1 MTKLVT
7 TTYALRERL
16 IKQEIKDWS
25 LAILVP
31 TKKMTRQVS
40 DNFRQPPARMKEI
53 LHSAVIDMKATILGA
68 EIIAFLMQ
76 PNTNKRHFE
85 EMINLLCQYFQGKGG
100 DEPTQTALKEAANIR
115 KAYEDLILCQATD
128 KNIRKK
134 SIIISILDTYN
145 QTRTLSLTGDPD
157 KDWQSMRRILEDGS
171 CKRLKEIAEEVKNIR
186 ILDRGTQLRQALSQD
201 WRDNGAYFNA
211 LSITRQSYMQEH
223 FSTNSKPERGVVVM
237 NMHKAKGK
245 QFDEVIIFEGW
256 PRFKG
261 GKIIANIGRIVYN
274 NEEDKISDQARQN
287 MRVSVT
293 RGKSHV
299 TILTPKGDP
308 CVLIREQI

>member
-256 PRFKG
+256 PIFKG
-261 GKIIANIGRIVYN
+261 CKIIANIF
-274 NEEDKISDQARQN
+274 
-287 MRVSVT
+287 
-293 RGKSHV
+293 
-299 TILTPKGDP
+299 LTFYINK
-308 CVLIREQI
+308 